1 MSLSLLL
8 SDVGEFIV
16 SHLTDADVTRLVQT
30 CKDMRRTKQ
39 HLLKLLV
46 ASHIPAHLYAPSS
59 YLSVGSKYF
68 AQPLPLLYSFS
79 MSQCI
84 NEIIVCDFRA
94 FLWGDVERCMVDG
107 MTPMAPL
114 RAYVLNGL
122 ERVRYNAIQSGG
134 FSTYAGRQYLASQ
147 SLVRPRPVQYPVPR
161 LPGGGGDYRAGPGV
175 QLQEQLPRGRANRV
189 RVDPVQAEPGAGAVP
204 SPHRGPGPA
213 LERPAG
219 TGFSQVG
226 VGPEETVL
234 FRARAAGG
242 GGVNSRNRF

>member
-39 HLLKLLV
+39 HLLRLLV
-46 ASHIPAHLYAPSS
+46 ASHIPAHLYDPLS
-59 YLSVGSKYF
+59 YISVGSKYF

-94 FLWGDVERCMVDG
+94 FLWGDVERCMVDS
-107 MTPMAPL
+107 TASMAPL

-134 FSTYAGRQYLASQ
+134 FSTHAGRQYLASQ
-147 SLVRPRPVQYPVPR
+147 SLVRPRPVQYPSHDCRAAVATIALDLEFNCRSNFHVDARIGSVSIRFRPSPALAQFLARIGDRVPR
-161 LPGGGGDYRAGPGV
+161 WSGLLVRVFRKSVSARRRRFYFERV
-175 QLQEQLPRGRANRV
+175 QL
-189 RVDPVQAEPGAGAVP
+189 
-204 SPHRGPGPA
+204 
-213 LERPAG
+213 
-219 TGFSQVG
+219 
-226 VGPEETVL
+226 EEEEV
-234 FRARAAGG
+234 
-242 GGVNSRNRF
+242 